1 MSIFNPWGEIRRLK
15 AQLEA
20 GYETYRIEETQQ
32 QADWAKKDILLSKL
46 KEANVKLHNEN
57 VKLSSLSGAA
67 KKISKLESN
76 LKRRAGVVER
86 RNNEIKSLKRMLR
99 ELREKYQTTFA
110 VHGEAA
116 NNMGKLKILCT
127 NLKVENYELKKKEAR
142 LLELE
147 RENAD
152 LRRNRQALNARIL
165 QLLNQ
170 LDTAVLRDP
179 KTGRLMP
186 RKGK

>member
-32 QADWAKKDILLSKL
+32 QADWAKKDILLKALGRENEKL
-46 KEANVKLHNEN
+46 RRE
-57 VKLSSLSGAA
+57 LSSLSGAA

-110 VHGEAA
+110 VRGEAA
-116 NNMGKLKILCT
+116 NNMGLLKILCT
-127 NLKVENYELKKKEAR
+127 NLKVENYELKKK
-142 LLELE
+142 L
-147 RENAD
+147 
-152 LRRNRQALNARIL
+152 
-165 QLLNQ
+165 
-170 LDTAVLRDP
+170 AVSIQRDP

-186 RKGK
+186 RKGG

>member
-32 QADWAKKDILLSKL
+32 QADWAKK
-46 KEANVKLHNEN
+46 
-57 VKLSSLSGAA
+57 
-67 KKISKLESN
+67 
-76 LKRRAGVVER
+76 
-86 RNNEIKSLKRMLR
+86 
-99 ELREKYQTTFA
+99 
-110 VHGEAA
+110 
-116 NNMGKLKILCT
+116 
-127 NLKVENYELKKKEAR
+127 EAR

-152 LRRNRQALNARIL
+152 LRHARQTLHARVL
-165 QLLNQ
+165 ELLTQ

>member
-32 QADWAKKDILLSKL
+32 QADWA
-46 KEANVKLHNEN
+46 
-57 VKLSSLSGAA
+57 
-67 KKISKLESN
+67 
-76 LKRRAGVVER
+76 
-86 RNNEIKSLKRMLR
+86 
-99 ELREKYQTTFA
+99 
-110 VHGEAA
+110 
-116 NNMGKLKILCT
+116 
-127 NLKVENYELKKKEAR
+127 KKEAR

>member
-57 VKLSSLSGAA
+57 VKLRRELSSLSGAA

-110 VHGEAA
+110 VRGEAA
-116 NNMGKLKILCT
+116 NNMGLLKILCT
-127 NLKVENYELKKKEAR
+127 NLKVENYELKK
-142 LLELE
+142 
-147 RENAD
+147 
-152 LRRNRQALNARIL
+152 
-165 QLLNQ
+165 QLAASIQ
-170 LDTAVLRDP
+170 RDP

-186 RKGK
+186 RKGG

>member
-1 MSIFNPWGEIRRLK
+1 MSIFNPWAEVRKLK

-32 QADWAKKDILLSKL
+32 QAEWAKK
-46 KEANVKLHNEN
+46 
-57 VKLSSLSGAA
+57 G
-67 KKISKLESN
+67 
-76 LKRRAGVVER
+76 
-86 RNNEIKSLKRMLR
+86 
-99 ELREKYQTTFA
+99 
-110 VHGEAA
+110 
-116 NNMGKLKILCT
+116 
-127 NLKVENYELKKKEAR
+127 AR

-152 LRRNRQALNARIL
+152 LRHNRQALNARIL
-165 QLLNQ
+165 QLLTQ

>member
-32 QADWAKKDILLSKL
+32 QADWAKKEARLLELERENEKL
-46 KEANVKLHNEN
+46 RRE
-57 VKLSSLSGAA
+57 LSSLSGPA

-127 NLKVENYELKKKEAR
+127 NLKVENYELKKKLA
-142 LLELE
+142 
-147 RENAD
+147 ASI
-152 LRRNRQALNARIL
+152 Q
-165 QLLNQ
+165 
-170 LDTAVLRDP
+170 RDP

-186 RKGK
+186 RKGG

>member
-32 QADWAKKDILLSKL
+32 QADWAKKGARLIELERENADLLCEL
-46 KEANVKLHNEN
+46 AV
-57 VKLSSLSGAA
+57 LSDPA

-179 KTGRLMP
+179 KTGRLLP
-186 RKGK
+186 RKGN

>member
-32 QADWAKKDILLSKL
+32 QADWAKKDILLEELGRENEKL
-46 KEANVKLHNEN
+46 RRE
-57 VKLSSLSGAA
+57 LSSLSGAA

-110 VHGEAA
+110 VRGEAA
-116 NNMGKLKILCT
+116 NNMGLLKILCT
-127 NLKVENYELKKKEAR
+127 NLKVENYELKKKLA
-142 LLELE
+142 
-147 RENAD
+147 ASI
-152 LRRNRQALNARIL
+152 Q
-165 QLLNQ
+165 
-170 LDTAVLRDP
+170 RDP

-186 RKGK
+186 RKGG

>member
-1 MSIFNPWGEIRRLK
+1 MSIFNPWAEVRRLK

-32 QADWAKKDILLSKL
+32 QAEWAKK
-46 KEANVKLHNEN
+46 
-57 VKLSSLSGAA
+57 G
-67 KKISKLESN
+67 
-76 LKRRAGVVER
+76 
-86 RNNEIKSLKRMLR
+86 
-99 ELREKYQTTFA
+99 
-110 VHGEAA
+110 
-116 NNMGKLKILCT
+116 
-127 NLKVENYELKKKEAR
+127 AR

-165 QLLNQ
+165 QLLNR

-179 KTGRLMP
+179 KTGRLLP
-186 RKGK
+186 RKGN

>member
-32 QADWAKKDILLSKL
+32 QAEWAQK
-46 KEANVKLHNEN
+46 
-57 VKLSSLSGAA
+57 G
-67 KKISKLESN
+67 
-76 LKRRAGVVER
+76 
-86 RNNEIKSLKRMLR
+86 
-99 ELREKYQTTFA
+99 
-110 VHGEAA
+110 
-116 NNMGKLKILCT
+116 
-127 NLKVENYELKKKEAR
+127 AR

-165 QLLNQ
+165 QLLTQ
-170 LDTAVLRDP
+170 LDTAILRDP

>member
-32 QADWAKKDILLSKL
+32 QADWAKKGARLIEL
-46 KEANVKLHNEN
+46 EREN
-57 VKLSSLSGAA
+57 ADLRRELSSLSGAA

-127 NLKVENYELKKKEAR
+127 NLKVENYELKKKGAR
-142 LLELE
+142 LIELE
-147 RENAD
+147 GENAD

-179 KTGRLMP
+179 KTGRLLP
-186 RKGK
+186 RKGN